1 MPNSNLAS
9 SLIKSCVHGGSKVIS
24 TSASLTALS
33 DFTFSSTSKGKVSAT
48 GQLGVVNVK
57 DIALLTENDKIK
69 LSELRGWSIK
79 LVNKIVKN
87 AIETSQRTK

>member
-1 MPNSNLAS
+1 MVE
-9 SLIKSCVHGGSKVIS
+9 K
-24 TSASLTALS
+24 
-33 DFTFSSTSKGKVSAT
+33 
-48 GQLGVVNVK
+48 LGVVNVK